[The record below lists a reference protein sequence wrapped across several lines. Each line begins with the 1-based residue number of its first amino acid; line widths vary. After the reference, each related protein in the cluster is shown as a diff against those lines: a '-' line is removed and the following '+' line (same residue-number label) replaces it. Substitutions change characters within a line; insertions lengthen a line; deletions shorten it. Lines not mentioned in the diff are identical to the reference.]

1 MKLNKTKITEK
12 LKRKM
17 EEIFEEFGQFG
28 TPNSVYLITEQLNQ
42 NKDE

>member
-1 MKLNKTKITEK
+1 MKVPRK

-17 EEIFEEFGQFG
+17 EEIFEEFGEFG

-42 NKDE
+42 NKEE

>member
-1 MKLNKTKITEK
+1 MKLKKTKITEK

-17 EEIFEEFGQFG
+17 EEIFEEFGDYG
-28 TPNSVYLITEQLNQ
+28 TPNSVYIITEQLNQ

>member
-1 MKLNKTKITEK
+1 
-12 LKRKM
+12 M
-17 EEIFEEFGQFG
+17 EEIYDEFGDYG

>member
-1 MKLNKTKITEK
+1 
-12 LKRKM
+12 M
-17 EEIFEEFGQFG
+17 EEIFEEFGDVG